1 MPPDSPP
8 TLRCAGLSVT
18 YDGQGALSDVDVEI
32 HPGELVAVLGP
43 SGAGKSTLMAAIAG
57 LVPPS
62 RGEIW
67 LAGRRVADPNTNLP
81 PEQRNVAM
89 VFQNYALWPHL
100 TALDTAAYPLRRAG
114 LRRPAARHR
123 AHELLTQLGVGR
135 LAMRRPAELSGGEQ
149 QRVGLARALAR
160 QAALYLLD
168 EPTAHLDTPL
178 RAAFQAELRAR
189 RLTAGAAALVA
200 THDPVEALAVAD
212 RVVVLVDGRV
222 EQVGTPLEVYERPAT
237 VTVARLTGPV
247 SVLRGRVAVL
257 PDGGMSVDFGA
268 GVATVPAAG
277 GAGGVGSDGVVEVL
291 VRPEWTLPAGPFPGT
306 VVAALFR
313 GGYTDVV
320 VRTGAGEVLLREP
333 GSSRHRE
340 GDQIRWGLHRGW
352 AVPASSPHVAGSADG
367 RDQPNTAT
375 AP

>member
-1 MPPDSPP
+1 MQPDSPP
-8 TLRCAGLSVT
+8 ALQCAGLSVN
-18 YDGQGALSDVDVEI
+18 YDGQAALTDIVLEI
-32 HPGELVAVLGP
+32 HRGELVAVLGP
-43 SGAGKSTLMAAIAG
+43 SGAGKSTLLAAIAG
-57 LVPPS
+57 LVRPS

-67 LAGRRVADPNTNLP
+67 LGGRRVADARSSVP

-114 LRRPAARHR
+114 IRRPAARHR
-123 AHELLTQLGVGR
+123 ARELLAQLGVAR
-135 LAMRRPAELSGGEQ
+135 LALRRPAELSGGEQ

-160 QAALYLLD
+160 QATLYLLD
-168 EPTAHLDTPL
+168 EPTAHLDAPL

-212 RVVVLVDGRV
+212 RVAVLVDGRI

-237 VTVARLTGPV
+237 VTAARLTGPV
-247 SVLRGRVAVL
+247 SVLRGRVAGL
-257 PDGGMSVDFGA
+257 ADGGLSVDFGDGA
-268 GVATVPAAG
+268 VTVAAAG
-277 GAGGVGSDGVVEVL
+277 GVASVRDGDADLL
-291 VRPEWTLPAGPFPGT
+291 VRPEWTLPGGPLRGT

-320 VRTGAGEVLLREP
+320 VQTCAGEVLLREP
-333 GSSRHRE
+333 GGSPRRE
-340 GDQIRWGLHRGW
+340 GDQIRWRLHRAW
-352 AVPASSPHVAGSADG
+352 AVPPASPGPG
-367 RDQPNTAT
+367 DQPKTAT